1 MENLFEKVTDDE
13 LKKYY
18 EQFQA
23 WERTGV
29 ISGNELGEMRDAYF
43 EKLGVCW
50 HTTCMLDLLKTI
62 ASRWVKES

>member
-1 MENLFEKVTDDE
+1 MENLFEKVTDGE

-18 EQFQA
+18 EQFQD

-43 EKLGVCW
+43 
-50 HTTCMLDLLKTI
+50 
-62 ASRWVKES
+62 

>member
-1 MENLFEKVTDDE
+1 MENLFEKVTDGE

-18 EQFQA
+18 EQFQD

-50 HTTCMLDLLKTI
+50 HTACMLDLLKTI